1 MAVILALTHFRKA
14 IKETAADYG
23 LLSYEHG
30 GDDDDD
36 DDEMTFGLL
45 HASAEMVIL

>member
-1 MAVILALTHFRKA
+1 MAVILVLTHFRKA

-23 LLSYEHG
+23 LLSYEH
-30 GDDDDD
+30 DDDDD
-36 DDEMTFGLL
+36 DDDMTFGLL

>member
-23 LLSYEHG
+23 LLSYEHAH
-30 GDDDDD
+30 DDDDD
-36 DDEMTFGLL
+36 DMTFGLL